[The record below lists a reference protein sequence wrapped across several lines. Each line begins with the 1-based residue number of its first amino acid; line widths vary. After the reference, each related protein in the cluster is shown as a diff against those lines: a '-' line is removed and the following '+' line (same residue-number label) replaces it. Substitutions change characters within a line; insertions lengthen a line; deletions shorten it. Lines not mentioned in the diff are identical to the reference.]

1 MPSHLF
7 DGSIEDHGRWTQY
20 TEKKFLI
27 LENTFLLH
35 SEGHVPPVARQP
47 RNRQAWKSKLRGT
60 IEIRK
65 ALLCIDEMVQNMF

>member
-20 TEKKFLI
+20 TEIFFII

-35 SEGHVPPVARQP
+35 SEGHASSVARQP

-65 ALLCIDEMVQNMF
+65 ALLRIDETVQNMF